1 MPSPLEQH
9 CVAHHTAI
17 NQIQNCTRERREP
30 ALRLVTGTC
39 IMGQFLEDGH
49 LLFSLDT
56 YLPIKQ
62 KARRLYI
69 LNEKQSRNIQKQA
82 STTGGQPP
90 LQHNPAMWPRLK
102 NDDTDTRN
110 LFPRNA
116 PMASEA
122 KNLKKNE
129 HKVFIQH
136 RAAVSEKSQNFQR
149 KLNLAVI
156 NMIKQL
162 HSSNVTNTF
171 LS

>member
-1 MPSPLEQH
+1 
-9 CVAHHTAI
+9 
-17 NQIQNCTRERREP
+17 
-30 ALRLVTGTC
+30 
-39 IMGQFLEDGH
+39 
-49 LLFSLDT
+49 
-56 YLPIKQ
+56 
-62 KARRLYI
+62 
-69 LNEKQSRNIQKQA
+69 
-82 STTGGQPP
+82 
-90 LQHNPAMWPRLK
+90 
-102 NDDTDTRN
+102 
-110 LFPRNA
+110 
-116 PMASEA
+116 MASEA